1 MRFLYTLAQTIDTS
15 KVNIPKVEAQT
26 LIPNLLNT
34 VYWIAGVA
42 AVIVIV
48 IAGIF
53 YSISEGSPDKIKR
66 AKDAIIYSAIGL
78 VVILGAFM
86 ITNFVIGRF

>member
-1 MRFLYTLAQTIDTS
+1 MINFLRTIAETIDTNE
-15 KVNIPKVEAQT
+15 VNIPKVEAQN
-26 LIPNLLNT
+26 LLPELLNT

-53 YSISEGSPDKIKR
+53 HMFSFKIFLVQSLR
-66 AKDAIIYSAIGL
+66 LHTL
-78 VVILGAFM
+78 VVPQQH
-86 ITNFVIGRF
+86 R